1 VTVLES
7 TLKNQQQGVL
17 EFDHSPEA
25 PLHSFDSR
33 LAGALAEC
41 GGGKMV
47 ALVKEVSASVFVRCQ
62 DTYILDGAIDK
73 VFAEE
78 FTRRLI
84 AGQCL
89 DIESVKQKLAEA
101 GVATGAAHDAWLEA
115 EFGALYAQLRDQM
128 EAFVASHGTKAPKRL
143 DSVSADAANSFGYLT
158 QPLAVMPLLD
168 ESIK

>member
-1 VTVLES
+1 
-7 TLKNQQQGVL
+7 
-17 EFDHSPEA
+17 
-25 PLHSFDSR
+25 
-33 LAGALAEC
+33 
-41 GGGKMV
+41 
-47 ALVKEVSASVFVRCQ
+47 
-62 DTYILDGAIDK
+62 
-73 VFAEE
+73 
-78 FTRRLI
+78 
-84 AGQCL
+84 
-89 DIESVKQKLAEA
+89 VKQKLAEA

>member
-1 VTVLES
+1 
-7 TLKNQQQGVL
+7 
-17 EFDHSPEA
+17 
-25 PLHSFDSR
+25 
-33 LAGALAEC
+33 
-41 GGGKMV
+41 MV

-115 EFGALYAQLRDQM
+115 
-128 EAFVASHGTKAPKRL
+128 FVASHGTKAPKRL